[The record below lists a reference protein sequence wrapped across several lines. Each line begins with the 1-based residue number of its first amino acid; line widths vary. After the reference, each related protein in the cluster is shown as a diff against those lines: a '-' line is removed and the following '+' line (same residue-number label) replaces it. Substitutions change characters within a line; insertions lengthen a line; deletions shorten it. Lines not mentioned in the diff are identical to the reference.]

1 MRRLGGLLLLSLVS
15 LAGPC
20 FAQGVLTQ
28 AAGPVPNPTMLYDYR
43 TSVQLQ
49 EDFLGGSTASGA
61 IGRHGFGSG
70 GGSTTSLASEANHP
84 GIVRRDTSA
93 SSGTVT
99 SLSLYPASSS
109 ALDPAWPTDELWI
122 VRLNTNDANTTVRV
136 GSLSAFG
143 SSPPSHGMYFEK
155 LDADTNWFCVTRAG
169 GVQTRVDSGIAVGT
183 DWVTLRRQRTAAGVT
198 FMIGAVAV
206 GGLFTTT
213 IPTALLNPTVQIVN
227 SAAASKTIDIDYFQ
241 INITGV
247 SR

>member
-1 MRRLGGLLLLSLVS
+1 MRRLHALTCLFLLLMV
-15 LAGPC
+15 
-20 FAQGVLTQ
+20 
-28 AAGPVPNPTMLYDYR
+28 GPVLAQNIDSGSGGGGTSLYDYR

-49 EDFLGGSTASGA
+49 EDFLGGSTTSGA

-70 GGSTTSLASEANHP
+70 GGSTTFLASEANRP

-93 SSGTVT
+93 ASGTVA

-122 VRLNTNDANTTVRV
+122 VRPNTNDANTTVRV
-136 GSLSAFG
+136 GSLSSFG
-143 SSPPSHGMYFEK
+143 SSPPSHGIYFEK

-169 GVQTRVDSGIAVGT
+169 GVQTRVDSGVAVGT
-183 DWVTLRRQRTAAGVT
+183 GWVTLRRQRTAAGVT
-198 FMIGAVAV
+198 FMIGTAAV

-213 IPTALLNPTVQIVN
+213 IPTAFLNPTVQIVN